1 MGSDWDHCINDAVI
15 CMIWQIFTVPAPRLA
30 ELGRHKNFSPEGHHC
45 LLAEISVSLLLF
57 LQLTQT
63 YDLML
68 RNLRLRVCIQLI
80 ACVWKLSVSTC
91 STGWPWEMFCTC
103 ALGGKK
109 GKTFIFA
116 FCFLWWPE
124 AFIVIRNSSLGKEG
138 KQMVYLYIHNARFL
152 HIIFG
157 EHKVWLREVN
167 SCCEKQTLQ
176 LGRLGWL
183 PYAPRWWVFLI
194 PAAIFM
200 LAGFVRMTLTQ
211 ERPYDSSQWMTSCYN
226 LQGFSKNHS

>member
-1 MGSDWDHCINDAVI
+1 
-15 CMIWQIFTVPAPRLA
+15 MIWQIFTVPAPRLA
-30 ELGRHKNFSPEGHHC
+30 ELGRHKNFSPEGHQSVGWDFDIPAFVPTVDSGLRPYVKESQTAGLHSVNC
-45 LLAEISVSLLLF
+45 LCMKVKCIHLFHWLAMGNVLYMCF
-57 LQLTQT
+57 G
-63 YDLML
+63 
-68 RNLRLRVCIQLI
+68 R
-80 ACVWKLSVSTC
+80 K
-91 STGWPWEMFCTC
+91 
-103 ALGGKK
+103 KK

-124 AFIVIRNSSLGKEG
+124 AFILIWNSSLGKEG